1 MNCPIREDTD
11 KIAATS
17 KVFIRQMGKLRGDL
31 LRCKKCPTHGTC
43 WLIKNYNSLVNTAI
57 LELNEEWRSQ
67 A

>member
-17 KVFIRQMGKLRGDL
+17 KDLIRQMRKLRGDL
-31 LRCKKCPTHGTC
+31 IRCKKRPTHRTC

-57 LELNEEWRSQ
+57 LELHEEWRSQ